1 MFNGE
6 QGGLTTDEPNV
17 PWVPVVLSLINTYV
31 GLSVAVAGFVLD
43 NTVMVVAGVILVG
56 SARVLAMSW
65 QGAES
70 TGRCVVRVI
79 SSIEDAIATVGQ
91 ELGVSQWIAVDQ
103 DRINAF
109 ADTTGDH
116 QWIHVDVERARS
128 ESPYGTT
135 IAHGFLTLSLIPALS
150 KDNYRVDNA
159 KMRINYGLNKV
170 RFLAPVPAGSLVRL
184 RSDLVDAKKVNDST
198 ADLTVQQTVEL
209 NGSEKPA
216 AVAEVIARMVF

>member
-1 MFNGE
+1 M
-6 QGGLTTDEPNV
+6 
-17 PWVPVVLSLINTYV
+17 
-31 GLSVAVAGFVLD
+31 
-43 NTVMVVAGVILVG
+43 
-56 SARVLAMSW
+56 
-65 QGAES
+65 
-70 TGRCVVRVI
+70 RVI
-79 SSIEDAIATVGQ
+79 SSIEDAVATVGQ

-198 ADLTVQQTVEL
+198 VDLTVQQTVEL